1 MVVACL
7 VKEIQLCTELRDM
20 VKEGVLSQTTVDN
33 IIKTKFESPL
43 PNNTDDEDVFLKGE
57 FDVIKELLEK
67 LPGAKEGKA
76 TVWKEK
82 CRIKE

>member
-1 MVVACL
+1 MIVACL

-20 VKEGVLSQTTVDN
+20 VEEGVLSQTTVDN

-43 PNNTDDEDVFLKGE
+43 PKTTDDEDVFLKGE

-76 TVWKEK
+76 KVWKRK
-82 CRIKE
+82 M